1 MMRFSTHRP
10 GFGSTSALSVGSS
23 SSASSSSVP
32 HRVRRHDLLPA
43 APHFSERLP
52 KFWLKSLIYTKIGC
66 PRKLWSV
73 CWRQGLPNKKKRLT
87 KGWRGNHGRSMAVL
101 SSNSSNPKFHRY
113 SDFGLSINGGTP
125 VHHPFLFG
133 ILHEIKPSSDKEE
146 WWGMM
151 ISPGHRKKWGVLWRR
166 DMMIHASR

>member
-73 CWRQGLPNKKKRLT
+73 CWRQGLPNKKKTINQGVTRES
-87 KGWRGNHGRSMAVL
+87 RQVHGCAVIKL
-101 SSNSSNPKFHRY
+101 IEPQVPPLFRFWTFHKWGYPFSS
-113 SDFGLSINGGTP
+113 SIFVWDSPWN
-125 VHHPFLFG
+125 
-133 ILHEIKPSSDKEE
+133 KPSSDKEE
-146 WWGMM
+146 WRGMM
-151 ISPGHRKKWGVLWRR
+151 ISPGHRKKMRSSL
-166 DMMIHASR
+166 A